1 MLMTVAAQERSN
13 ISRNYTV
20 FNSFFS
26 PGRKAGALTA
36 LAMAVAMAVTSGQA
50 AAAQSTDRKPLLMEG
65 KTTLYQRVLSTPA
78 CLLHEKADASDAG
91 RTVPAL
97 SQYYV
102 YGEQGNMYEVGSDS
116 IGTVSGFMK
125 KDCAVPWKMQLAL
138 MFTNPA
144 NRNRAL
150 IFEQETALDQIIDN
164 EDGASR
170 YKKLYDQVAKTK
182 TADNVISIEPE
193 EYVDY
198 QQKFYLLP
206 ILNSVESMYPDGSLV
221 YKHEIASI
229 TAKDAENTASATSA
243 QSGGEKAAAGSAASG
258 NANAGSAA
266 ASAGSDA
273 GAQTAA
279 TDSAAKGAQ
288 KAGSDAQAT
297 DPSIVSFK
305 SAVVFVIDSSIS
317 MRPYIERTKKAV
329 NSIYK
334 SIESAGLNDSVHF
347 GLVSF
352 RADTRKVPGLE
363 YTSKVYLRPGEAS
376 TAEEF
381 NKKVASLDQAKVSSS
396 QFDEDAYAGIDMA
409 LKEVNWNDYGGRY
422 IVLITDAG
430 AIGGSDRE
438 SSTGLDA
445 AALRMEADHYGA
457 AIYTMH
463 LLTSSGK
470 KTHKKARE
478 QYEDLSFNQ
487 VLNKPLYYPVN
498 AGSVESFGSMVDTLS
513 RSLTNQVQLATQGM
527 MAAGSSLS
535 ATEEQPAEP
544 APEKATQEQNNA
556 LQEDSRKL
564 GLAMQ
569 LAYLGR
575 VKGTESPEFLK
586 GWMYDRDVDDHNKQV
601 CAPVVLVNR
610 NQLSDLYN
618 LVNGVLQ
625 AGIAGQLSS
634 EDMFTQLQAL
644 AAQMGRDPSQLSKS
658 SSIGEMGI
666 MGELLDELPYKSTI
680 ASMNVEDWNNMGS
693 QEQEER
699 VRALENSLK
708 YIQHCAGDNDRFIRL
723 NEDADSSEEVYPI
736 PLEALP

>member
-1 MLMTVAAQERSN
+1 MLMTGAAQERSN

-229 TAKDAENTASATSA
+229 TAKEAANAASATTAETAGSSTAGSA
-243 QSGGEKAAAGSAASG
+243 GSQGSAAGSGTAADAGTKTAAAGADKPPA
-258 NANAGSAA
+258 
-266 ASAGSDA
+266 A
-273 GAQTAA
+273 GADPA
-279 TDSAAKGAQ
+279 
-288 KAGSDAQAT
+288 AQAG
-297 DPSIVSFK
+297 DPTIVSFK

>member
-1 MLMTVAAQERSN
+1 MLMTGAAQERST
-13 ISRNYTV
+13 ILRNNTV

-229 TAKDAENTASATSA
+229 TAKEAANAASATTAETAGNSTAGSA
-243 QSGGEKAAAGSAASG
+243 GSQGSAAGSGTAADAGTKTAAAGADKSPA
-258 NANAGSAA
+258 
-266 ASAGSDA
+266 A
-273 GAQTAA
+273 GADPA
-279 TDSAAKGAQ
+279 
-288 KAGSDAQAT
+288 AQAG
-297 DPSIVSFK
+297 DPTIVSFK

-396 QFDEDAYAGIDMA
+396 QFDEDAYAGIDLA

>member
-1 MLMTVAAQERSN
+1 MLMTGAAQERSN

-229 TAKDAENTASATSA
+229 TAKEAANAASATTAETAGSSTAGSA
-243 QSGGEKAAAGSAASG
+243 GSQGSAAGSGTAADAGTKTAAAGADKSPA
-258 NANAGSAA
+258 
-266 ASAGSDA
+266 A
-273 GAQTAA
+273 GADPA
-279 TDSAAKGAQ
+279 
-288 KAGSDAQAT
+288 AQAG
-297 DPSIVSFK
+297 DPTIVSFK

-396 QFDEDAYAGIDMA
+396 QFDEDAYAGIDLA

-544 APEKATQEQNNA
+544 APEEATKEQNEA

>member
-1 MLMTVAAQERSN
+1 MTGAAQERSN

-229 TAKDAENTASATSA
+229 TAKEAANAASATTAETAGSSTAGSA
-243 QSGGEKAAAGSAASG
+243 GSQGSAAGSGTAADAGTKTAAAGADKSPA
-258 NANAGSAA
+258 
-266 ASAGSDA
+266 A
-273 GAQTAA
+273 GADPA
-279 TDSAAKGAQ
+279 
-288 KAGSDAQAT
+288 AQAG
-297 DPSIVSFK
+297 DPTIVSFK

>member
-1 MLMTVAAQERSN
+1 MLMTGAAQERST
-13 ISRNYTV
+13 ILRNNTV

-229 TAKDAENTASATSA
+229 TAKEAANAASATTAETAGSSTAGSA
-243 QSGGEKAAAGSAASG
+243 GSQGSAAGSGTAA
-258 NANAGSAA
+258 
-266 ASAGSDA
+266 DA
-273 GAQTAA
+273 GTKTAA
-279 TDSAAKGAQ
+279 GGADKSPAAGADP
-288 KAGSDAQAT
+288 AAQAG
-297 DPSIVSFK
+297 DPTIVSFK

-396 QFDEDAYAGIDMA
+396 QFDEDAYAGIDLA

>member
-1 MLMTVAAQERSN
+1 MLMTGAAQERSN

-229 TAKDAENTASATSA
+229 TAKEAANAASATTAETAGSSTAGSA
-243 QSGGEKAAAGSAASG
+243 GSQGSAAGSGTAADAGTKTAAAGADKSPA
-258 NANAGSAA
+258 
-266 ASAGSDA
+266 A
-273 GAQTAA
+273 GADPA
-279 TDSAAKGAQ
+279 
-288 KAGSDAQAT
+288 AQAG
-297 DPSIVSFK
+297 DPTIVSFK

-396 QFDEDAYAGIDMA
+396 QFDEDAYAGIDLA

-457 AIYTMH
+457 AIYTLH

-544 APEKATQEQNNA
+544 APEEATKEQNEA

>member
-1 MLMTVAAQERSN
+1 M
-13 ISRNYTV
+13 

-229 TAKDAENTASATSA
+229 TAKEAANAASATTAETAGSSTAGSA
-243 QSGGEKAAAGSAASG
+243 GSQGSAAGSGTAADAGTKTAAAGADKSPA
-258 NANAGSAA
+258 
-266 ASAGSDA
+266 A
-273 GAQTAA
+273 GADPA
-279 TDSAAKGAQ
+279 
-288 KAGSDAQAT
+288 AQAG
-297 DPSIVSFK
+297 DPTIVSFK

-535 ATEEQPAEP
+535 ANEEQPAEP